1 MKIGLDIGSTT
12 IKCVV
17 LNDEGKIAYQSY
29 ERHFSQITQK
39 LSLIH
44 IFDEHEA
51 HAMEPTACIRCGR
64 CVTGCPMNLVP
75 SMLEKYTAVKDTEAL
90 NRYGISTCMAVSYT
104 HLQEAD
110 ERATN
115 SLLYSLLMGSYSF
128 GGRLAP
134 INDMP
139 INDKLFLIQAD
150 IIKEKAAEGSCIFVG
165 RCADYILRDRP
176 NVLNVFIHADR
187 QSRIDRVINHYA
199 EVDRQNASDFLNKK
213 DKHRSNYY
221 NFYTNQR
228 WGDFSNYQLVLNS
241 ATFGIENCV
250 SLIQQAASA
259 MEISHSDKKEP

>member
-1 MKIGLDIGSTT
+1 MSNQPFIITISRQYGSGGREIGKKLAEKMGLPFYDRDLI
-12 IKCVV
+12 V
-17 LNDEGKIAYQSY
+17 LAAKASG
-29 ERHFSQITQK
+29 FSEE
-39 LSLIH
+39 
-44 IFDEHEA
+44 IF
-51 HAMEPTACIRCGR
+51 
-64 CVTGCPMNLVP
+64 
-75 SMLEKYTAVKDTEAL
+75 
-90 NRYGISTCMAVSYT
+90 
-104 HLQEAD
+104 QEAD

-176 NVLNVFIHADR
+176 NVLDVFIHADR

-241 ATFGIENCV
+241 STFGIDNCV
-250 SLIQQAASA
+250 SLIQQAAVA
-259 MEISHSDKKEP
+259 METFHTENKEP